1 MRIKTNLRVVAGP
14 LELTP
19 LVDVVFLLLIFFMIS
34 SSLVFWPG
42 TKVDTEVELPPA
54 RTNSMTAADKLIITI
69 TRAGLLFFNDKP
81 VQWEGRGDQLGLEG
95 QLRLLVSSSQRVS
108 GRRGGGSGGSGSAAR
123 RPPLVVLRADQSIEY
138 GKIVQVM
145 SLARSLGLGVYLVTD
160 PEKAEPNRIRS
171 TELE

>member
-1 MRIKTNLRVVAGP
+1 MRIKTNLKVVAGP

-42 TKVDTEVELPPA
+42 MKVDTEVELPPA
-54 RTNSMTAADKLIITI
+54 RTNSMPAADKLIITI

-81 VQWEGRGDQLGLEG
+81 VQWEGLEG
-95 QLRLLVSSSQRVS
+95 QLHELVRSSRVVS
-108 GRRGGGSGGSGSAAR
+108 GRRGGGSGGRGSAAR
-123 RPPLVVLRADQSIEY
+123 RPPLVVLRADQSIKY

-160 PEKAEPNRIRS
+160 PEKAEPNRIRA

>member
-1 MRIKTNLRVVAGP
+1 MRIRTNLRVMSGP
-14 LELTP
+14 LDLTP

-42 TKVDTEVELPPA
+42 MQVDTEVQLPEG

-69 TRAGLLFFNDKP
+69 TRSDLLFFNDKP
-81 VQWEGRGDQLGLEG
+81 VQWEELERELHELVRSSRLASGKRGEPY
-95 QLRLLVSSSQRVS
+95 R
-108 GRRGGGSGGSGSAAR
+108 A
-123 RPPLVVLRADQSIEY
+123 PLVVLRADRSIPY

-160 PEKAEPNRIRS
+160 YESNGRPGDRR
-171 TELE
+171 LLRDDVQR